1 MKGDVVKSKDTKE
14 LLKNS
19 LIELAKKKTIDKI
32 TIKQVSENAG
42 VTSQT
47 FYNHFSD
54 KYDMVHW
61 AYKKRVDEIFEKY
74 KNGEIG
80 WKELLDAFLCGYEEN
95 SRFILNAFNNTY
107 GEDSYAVKSGT
118 YLSQSIDN
126 ELKRRLGVDELDEE
140 MSVLTKIY
148 VSGIINIIAY
158 WLNEGRDIDKDKLID
173 YIDES
178 MPGKIREIIY

>member
-14 LLKNS
+14 LLKDS
-19 LIELAKKKTIDKI
+19 LIELAKKKPIDKI

-61 AYKKRVDEIFEKY
+61 AYKKRVDELFDKY
-74 KNGEIG
+74 KNGELT
-80 WKELLDAFLCGYEEN
+80 WKELLDAFLVGYKKN

-107 GEDSYAVKSGT
+107 GEDSYAIKTGG
-118 YLSQSIDN
+118 YLCQSVEN

-140 MSVLTKIY
+140 LSILTKIY

-158 WLNEGRDIDKDKLID
+158 WLNEGRDIDKDNLIKCL
-173 YIDES
+173 DES